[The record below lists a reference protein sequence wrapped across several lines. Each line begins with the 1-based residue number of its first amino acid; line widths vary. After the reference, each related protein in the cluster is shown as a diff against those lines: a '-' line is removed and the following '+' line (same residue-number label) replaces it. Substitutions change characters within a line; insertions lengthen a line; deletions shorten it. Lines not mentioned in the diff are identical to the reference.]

1 MVKPSDFGLFL
12 KEKRKAAH
20 LTQDD
25 LASAINKSG
34 QYISNIEKGKNNA
47 PPNPSDI
54 EALIRRLGLSNDEAN
69 LFKEKASADRGRLP
83 IEQMDYLMKHPVKP
97 LLADADFKVY
107 IATPRMPEVH
117 IIRRK
122 AVYLTH
128 CSALF
133 AAHCLTA
140 QMLHYP
146 IVCDPVAS
154 AASQIRSAKQN
165 LVDLQGVQCL

>member
-83 IEQMDYLMKHPVKP
+83 NEQMDYLMKHQPKSLVYYANTDQAK
-97 LLADADFKVY
+97 FKVSMFYGSEYHTKIRFY
-107 IATPRMPEVH
+107 IYPYNQKRN
-117 IIRRK
+117 
-122 AVYLTH
+122 
-128 CSALF
+128 AL
-133 AAHCLTA
+133 
-140 QMLHYP
+140 
-146 IVCDPVAS
+146 
-154 AASQIRSAKQN
+154 
-165 LVDLQGVQCL
+165 